1 MVQNSGEDDVP
12 FITEE
17 LQQQLWNLKFY
28 HHMCKEPN

>member
-1 MVQNSGEDDVP
+1 MDQSSGDDDVP

-17 LQQQLWNLKFY
+17 LQRLMWNLKFY